1 MPSPAPIDAIG
12 ITLPIKLGNT
22 GYFEQSFDSL
32 TQVKSNFIN
41 LILTRRG
48 ERVHQ
53 PEFGCR
59 IHEYLFENLT
69 PENIEGMR
77 LSILDAV
84 EMWMPFLELLNVEVN
99 ETPDEID
106 SNRFRI
112 YVEYGL
118 RKNPSIRDT
127 IILTF

>member
-1 MPSPAPIDAIG
+1 MAQAIG
-12 ITLPIKLGNT
+12 ITLPIQLGNT
-22 GYFEQSFDSL
+22 GYFEQSFDTL

-59 IHEYLFENLT
+59 IHEYLFEPLT
-69 PENIEGMR
+69 PENIEGAR
-77 LSILDAV
+77 LSVINAV
-84 EMWMPFLELLNVEVN
+84 EQWMPFLELVQFELNA
-99 ETPDEID
+99 TPDDID
-106 SNRFRI
+106 RNRIRL
-112 YVEYGL
+112 YVGYRL
-118 RKNPSIRDT
+118 KKNPNIRDS

>member
-1 MPSPAPIDAIG
+1 MAQGIG
-12 ITLPIKLGNT
+12 ITLPLQLGNT
-22 GYFEQSFDSL
+22 GYFEQSFDTL

-59 IHEYLFENLT
+59 IHEYLFEQMT
-69 PENIEGMR
+69 PENVEGAR
-77 LSILDAV
+77 LSVVAAV
-84 EMWMPFLELLNVEVN
+84 EKWMPFLELIQFDLTVTN
-99 ETPDEID
+99 EDID
-106 SNRFRI
+106 RNTI
-112 YVEYGL
+112 QLYVGYRL
-118 RKNPSIRDT
+118 KKNPDIRDT

>member
-1 MPSPAPIDAIG
+1 MANGIG
-12 ITLPIKLGNT
+12 ITLPLQIGNT
-22 GYFEQSFDSL
+22 GYFQQSFDTL

-59 IHEYLFENLT
+59 IHEILFEPLT
-69 PENIEGMR
+69 PENIEIAR
-77 LSILDAV
+77 LSVVSAV
-84 EMWMPFLELLNVEVN
+84 EQWMPFLQLIQFKLDA
-99 ETPDEID
+99 TPEQID
-106 SNRFRI
+106 NNRI
-112 YVEYGL
+112 KLYVGYRL
-118 RKNPSIRDT
+118 TNNPNIQDT

>member
-1 MPSPAPIDAIG
+1 MARGIG
-12 ITLPIKLGNT
+12 ITLPIQLGNT
-22 GYFEQSFDSL
+22 GYFEQGFDTL

-59 IHEYLFENLT
+59 IHEYLFEQLT
-69 PENIEGMR
+69 PENIEGAR
-77 LSILDAV
+77 LSVIQAV
-84 EMWMPFLELLNVEVN
+84 EQWMPFLELVQFELNAG
-99 ETPDEID
+99 PDDID
-106 SNRFRI
+106 RNRI
-112 YVEYGL
+112 QLYVGYRL
-118 RKNPSIRDT
+118 LANPNIRDT

>member
-1 MPSPAPIDAIG
+1 MAQAIG
-12 ITLPIKLGNT
+12 ITLPLQLGNT
-22 GYFEQSFDSL
+22 GYFEQSFDTL

-59 IHEYLFENLT
+59 IHEYLFEQLT
-69 PENIEGMR
+69 PENIEGAR
-77 LSILDAV
+77 LSVLDAV
-84 EMWMPFLELLNVEVN
+84 ERWMPFLELSQFELNAGPEQ
-99 ETPDEID
+99 ID
-106 SNRFRI
+106 RNTI
-112 YVEYGL
+112 QLYVGYTL
-118 RKNPSIRDT
+118 KRNPNIRDT